1 MYNSCFSNIDI
12 LRILFYLRCKI
23 RGKKCK
29 CQNRG
34 ECEAIW
40 KNFPPCVIPD
50 WPPPT
55 VPLCLPGLLKVAF
68 TCSVSILTAGLGMAA
83 LNGDNKAV
91 SPLARDSSMLPSG
104 QSTAMIA
111 VIIGTYVPCDL
122 SRSICSMV
130 PGGLPAYD
138 YYFELASVQ

>member
-1 MYNSCFSNIDI
+1 VLIFSFPTIFQI
-12 LRILFYLRCKI
+12 FPHVSFQIGRRQQYRCV
-23 RGKKCK
+23 
-29 CQNRG
+29 CQ
-34 ECEAIW
+34 
-40 KNFPPCVIPD
+40 
-50 WPPPT
+50 
-55 VPLCLPGLLKVAF
+55 GLLKVAY

-91 SPLARDSSMLPSG
+91 SPLAGDSSMLPSG

-122 SRSICSMV
+122 SRSIYSMV